1 MNIFEGTWF
10 SKKKEEQKEITVP
23 ESLPVEEKEEI
34 VPRTPKTVQDIA
46 NAKDEISHLQDKN
59 EQALTAL
66 REQKRIARE
75 LGINEFKKDGH
86 TRTDTFRELI
96 APFEDEL
103 AKISK
108 ELGDVRTEHDLKP
121 STVTI
126 LEKRLIHLED
136 IEKGVQSAFDKTEQG
151 GIIKGKKQ
159 EMADLEK
166 KKKEIIDSDPNKT
179 NRYQVQEEVS
189 KIQNQINLVQDK
201 ITQIYRDYKTA
212 HEYAETSDRI
222 NQIKVDVSFRLR
234 NVKDAS
240 YDKNGINRIK

>member
-10 SKKKEEQKEITVP
+10 SKKKEEKKEITVP
-23 ESLPVEEKEEI
+23 ENLPVEEKEEI
-34 VPRTPKTVQDIA
+34 VPRTPKTVQDIS
-46 NAKDEISHLQDKN
+46 NAKDEIFALQDKN

-75 LGINEFKKDGH
+75 LGVNEFKKDGH

-108 ELGDVRTEHDLKP
+108 ELGDVRAEHDLKP
-121 STVTI
+121 SAVTI

-136 IEKGVQSAFDKTEQG
+136 IEKGVQVAFDKTEQG

-166 KKKEIIDSDPNKT
+166 KKQEVLGTDEAKINKT
-179 NRYQVQEEVS
+179 FVQDEVS
-189 KIQNQINLVQDK
+189 KIQNNIH
-201 ITQIYRDYKTA
+201 QIYTKIQILYRDDKTA
-212 HEYAETSDRI
+212 HEYAETIDKITQLKTDASW
-222 NQIKVDVSFRLR
+222 RLQSA
-234 NVKDAS
+234 KDAS
-240 YDKNGINRIK
+240 YDKNGIDRIK